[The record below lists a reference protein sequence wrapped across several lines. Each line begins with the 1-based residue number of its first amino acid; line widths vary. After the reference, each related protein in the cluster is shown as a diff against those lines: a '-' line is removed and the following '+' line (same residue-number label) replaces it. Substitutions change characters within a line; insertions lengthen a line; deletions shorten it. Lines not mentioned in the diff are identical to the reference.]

1 MYCST
6 VPSVG
11 EGHIVS
17 LPGHYVY
24 SNDSSRQ
31 VLYQTQPTQQDAFW
45 PGLLLLSVRV
55 CPF

>member
-31 VLYQTQPTQQDAFW
+31 VSYQTHPTQQDA
-45 PGLLLLSVRV
+45 S
-55 CPF
+55 